1 MLQITSGLVSAPV
14 KTVIYGV
21 EGIGKT
27 TFAAKFPK
35 PLFVDLDNGTK
46 RCEVDRV
53 GNIARWEDLMD
64 TIKEI
69 AYMDGSPYSSVV
81 IDTVDRA
88 AELCEEFVCRRAKKD
103 TIEDFGF
110 GRGYPALAQEFSKL
124 IGWGNILIDKGY
136 NVVFIG
142 HAMQRVVTKPDDTG
156 SYDHWEMKLKGKG
169 ANSLGAL
176 LKEWADLLLFADYRI
191 TIVQK
196 DENGRGKASKNSGE
210 RRMRANYS
218 PFADAKNRF
227 GLDDDLPFDYS
238 EISHI
243 PPTREVQ
250 KPAAPPKTDLDR
262 AREKRDAEK
271 TPIGQLRALMA
282 EGLPMDAEPIT
293 DEELLQAMKETEKDD
308 AIIQHAQALEQLPD
322 DYISSLVSDKVWP
335 GIRQYI
341 QNRIRVPF

>member
-1 MLQITSGLVSAPV
+1 MVQITSGLLASPV
-14 KTVIYGV
+14 KTVLYGV
-21 EGIGKT
+21 KGIGKT
-27 TFAAKFPK
+27 TFASKFPA
-35 PLFVDLDNGTK
+35 PLFIDLDNGTK
-46 RCEVDRV
+46 RCAVDRV
-53 GNIARWEDLMD
+53 GNIATWEDFME

-69 AYMDGSPYSSVV
+69 AYMDGSPYSTIV

-88 AELCEEFVCRRAKKD
+88 AELCEEYVCRRAKKD

-142 HAMQRVVTKPDDTG
+142 HAMQRVVTRPDDTG

-191 TIVQK
+191 TIIQK
-196 DENGRGKASKNSGE
+196 DDNGRGKASKNSGE
-210 RRMRANYS
+210 RRMRTNYT

-227 GLDDDLPFDYS
+227 GLDDDLPFDYK

-243 PPTREVQ
+243 PPKREAQ
-250 KPAAPPKTDLDR
+250 KTPPKTDFDK
-262 AREKRDAEK
+262 AREKRDEEK
-271 TPIGQLRALMA
+271 TAVGRLRVQMLQ
-282 EGLPMDAEPIT
+282 GLPMDKEPIT
-293 DEELLQAMKETEKDD
+293 EEEFLQAVREVDGD
-308 AIIQHAQALEQLPD
+308 NPIVQHAQAIEQLPD
-322 DYISSLVSDKVWP
+322 EYIAALLKDDQWQGLRLYV
-335 GIRQYI
+335 
-341 QNRIRVPF
+341 QNHIRVPF